1 MHTALIE
8 TRTLAA
14 QPTAVRRAV
23 LESTKLTDWLPVA
36 LVEIAEALRLRRNAP
51 NGFPFARYHSTTTG
65 LIAVEAGFPLPTRVL
80 TDGLVQA
87 SSLPAG
93 PVAVTM
99 YVGPYDRIGTAHD
112 LVRDWLRRRGASPDT
127 EGWEVYHHPPIGD
140 PDNWRTEI
148 VQPYRLT
155 TPARRR

>member
-8 TRTLAA
+8 TRTLEA

-23 LESTKLTDWLPVA
+23 LESTRLTDWLPTA
-36 LVEIAEALRLRRNAP
+36 LVEVAEALRVRGDMP
-51 NGFPFARYHSTTTG
+51 NGFPFARYQTMPKG
-65 LIAVEAGFPLPTRVL
+65 VVAVEAGFPMPTPVL

-99 YVGPYDRIGTAHD
+99 YVGQYDGIGTAHD
-112 LVRDWLRRRGASPDT
+112 LVRDWLRQRGARPDT
-127 EGWEVYHHPPIGD
+127 EGWEVYHHPPTGD

-155 TPARRR
+155 TPAIRR

>member
-1 MHTALIE
+1 M
-8 TRTLAA
+8 
-14 QPTAVRRAV
+14 PT
-23 LESTKLTDWLPVA
+23 P
-36 LVEIAEALRLRRNAP
+36 
-51 NGFPFARYHSTTTG
+51 
-65 LIAVEAGFPLPTRVL
+65 VL

-99 YVGPYDRIGTAHD
+99 YVGQYDGIGTAHD
-112 LVRDWLRRRGASPDT
+112 LVRDWLRRRGARPDT
-127 EGWEVYHHPPIGD
+127 EGWEVYHHPPTGD

-155 TPARRR
+155 TPAIRR